1 MDQKKALYWLITAP
15 EIGYLCYESTILVN
29 SNYPTSEVVNVMR
42 LACFAIIGNTL
53 LRGIYKYPTKALF
66 VALPLFALT
75 AYEFPKYVFDTFTM
89 NDFHMMLGMTISTVF
104 VNLLNRD

>member
-1 MDQKKALYWLITAP
+1 MDQKKALY
-15 EIGYLCYESTILVN
+15 
-29 SNYPTSEVVNVMR
+29 
-42 LACFAIIGNTL
+42 
-53 LRGIYKYPTKALF
+53 